1 MHELGVL
8 NMSRYIVTG
17 TNRGIGLEFVKQLL
31 AQGHEVIATAR
42 DPEAVPAL
50 KALQQ
55 TDGNLRLLPLDIADE
70 GSIAA
75 FVSAVGAEPVDVLIN
90 NAGVYGPREAS
101 LGTLRTA
108 DWAEVMLIDLIAPVM
123 LAQALLPAL
132 RRGKDR
138 RIAFLSSMMGSI
150 ADNSSGG
157 SYIYRSAKAGLNQAV
172 KSLAVDLA
180 RENFIVLPLHPG
192 WVKTDMGGP
201 NAMIDATTSVTGLL
215 QRIQKTTAA
224 DSGKFLNYDGKV
236 IAW

>member
-1 MHELGVL
+1 
-8 NMSRYIVTG
+8 MSRYIVTG

-31 AQGHEVIATAR
+31 AQGHEVVATAR

-55 TDGNLRLLPLDIADE
+55 AHQSLSLLPLDISDE
-70 GSIAA
+70 ASVAA
-75 FVSAVGAEPVDVLIN
+75 FVDAVTSQPVDVLIN
-90 NAGVYGPREAS
+90 NAGIYGPRDAS
-101 LGTLRTA
+101 LGSLRTA
-108 DWAEVMLIDLIAPVM
+108 EWAEVMLVDLIAPMM
-123 LAQALLPAL
+123 LTQALLPAL
-132 RRGKDR
+132 RQGKDK

-180 RENFIVLPLHPG
+180 KEHFIVLPLHPG
-192 WVKTDMGGP
+192 WVQTDMGGP
-201 NAMIDATTSVTGLL
+201 NAMIDTRTSVAGLL
-215 QRIQKTTAA
+215 QRIQGATAA
-224 DSGKFLNYDGKV
+224 QSGIFLNYDGKT

>member
-1 MHELGVL
+1 
-8 NMSRYIVTG
+8 MSRYIVTG
-17 TNRGIGLEFVKQLL
+17 TNRGIGLGFVKQLL
-31 AQGHEVIATAR
+31 AQGHDVIATAR

-50 KALQQ
+50 KALQA
-55 TDGNLRLLPLDIADE
+55 DGNLSLLPLDISEE

-90 NAGVYGPREAS
+90 NAGVYGPREAG
-101 LGTLRTA
+101 LGSLRTA
-108 DWAEVMLIDLIAPVM
+108 EWAEVMLIDLIAPVM
-123 LAQALLPAL
+123 LTQALLPAL
-132 RRGKDR
+132 RRGKDK

-172 KSLAVDLA
+172 KSMAVDLA
-180 RENFIVLPLHPG
+180 KEDFIVLPLHPG

-201 NAMIDATTSVTGLL
+201 NAMIDVTTSVTGLL
-215 QRIQKTTAA
+215 QRIQKTTSA

>member
-1 MHELGVL
+1 
-8 NMSRYIVTG
+8 MSRYVVTG

-42 DPEAVPAL
+42 DPEAVSAL
-50 KALQQ
+50 KALQAE
-55 TDGNLRLLPLDIADE
+55 GNLRLLPLDISDE
-70 GSIAA
+70 GSVAA
-75 FVSAVGAEPVDVLIN
+75 FVSAVGAEPIDVLIN

-101 LGTLRTA
+101 LGSLRTA
-108 DWAEVMLIDLIAPVM
+108 DWAEVMLIDLIAPLM
-123 LAQALLPAL
+123 LTQALLPAL
-132 RRGKDR
+132 RRGKDK

-180 RENFIVLPLHPG
+180 KEDFIVLPLHPG

-201 NAMIDATTSVTGLL
+201 NAMIDTTISVTGLL
-215 QRIQKTTAA
+215 QRIQKTTTA

>member
-1 MHELGVL
+1 
-8 NMSRYIVTG
+8 MSRYIVTG

-31 AQGHEVIATAR
+31 AQGHDVVATAR

-50 KALQQ
+50 KALQA
-55 TDGNLRLLPLDIADE
+55 DGNLSLLPLDISDE

-90 NAGVYGPREAS
+90 NAGIYGPREAS

-108 DWAEVMLIDLIAPVM
+108 EWAEVMLIDLIAPVM
-123 LAQALLPAL
+123 LTQALLPAL
-132 RRGKDR
+132 RRGKDK

-157 SYIYRSAKAGLNQAV
+157 SYIYRSAKAGLNQTV
-172 KSLAVDLA
+172 KSMAVDLVK
-180 RENFIVLPLHPG
+180 EDFIVLPLHPG

-201 NAMIDATTSVTGLL
+201 NAMIDVTTSVTGLL
-215 QRIQKTTAA
+215 QRIQKTTSA

>member
-1 MHELGVL
+1 
-8 NMSRYIVTG
+8 MSRYIVTG

-31 AQGHEVIATAR
+31 AQGHDVVATAR

-50 KALQQ
+50 KALQA
-55 TDGNLRLLPLDIADE
+55 DGNLRLLPLDISDE
-70 GSIAA
+70 GSVAA
-75 FVSAVGAEPVDVLIN
+75 FVGAMGADPVDVLIN

-101 LGTLRTA
+101 LGSLRTA

-123 LAQALLPAL
+123 LTQALLPAL
-132 RRGKDR
+132 RRGKDK

-172 KSLAVDLA
+172 KSMALDLVK
-180 RENFIVLPLHPG
+180 EDFVVLPLHPG

-201 NAMIDATTSVTGLL
+201 NAMIDVTTSVTGLL
-215 QRIQKTTAA
+215 QRIQKTTSA
-224 DSGKFLNYDGKV
+224 DSGRFLNYDGKV